1 MCNKGHTLITAL
13 AHGCHLFHPNA
24 SITLQHFAALQIQT
38 LAVDSGLV

>member
-1 MCNKGHTLITAL
+1 MAVIYFTL
-13 AHGCHLFHPNA
+13 NA